1 VTPVPD
7 LFLAMMKEE
16 WRVHSTIFGSVGFAL
31 FPAVVA
37 IFAFLGSLTLPLF
50 LDVLPYAAVALLA
63 HALFLL
69 MGVMVGSFGLMG
81 REFMNRRFGQ
91 ASLIAYASRSLPVSE
106 QRIFAAFL
114 VKDTVYYILLYVLPF
129 TVGFAAATPFIS
141 LDPGYALLAF
151 VSLSLAFL
159 LGLSVVCFLSTLY
172 ARSVALLAGTVAA
185 LAVLAIAGYRTGMI
199 ALPVVLPPYAIF
211 VDPGPGPLALSLLLI
226 LVPAAVSVLFVTV
239 DYPDRTKR
247 FRNSL
252 DPLAGRLHALGSAHF
267 IAKDALDLLRSE
279 GGAGKV
285 IFSFFLPLGLVW
297 ICLRVL
303 IRFIPGIDPLVVF
316 AVLLGVISATIYN
329 WLTEFDSFTSYAFLP
344 VEVSEVIDSKLK
356 SYGIANLLPVA
367 VLVLAAATAGGAGT
381 FLPALAAFLSVSAY
395 TLAVTVYLTGL
406 YPNVMLYHAG
416 VFLRYVLATSPAL
429 LLLIFASILDP
440 LYAFSSLLL
449 ILPAAFLIVRG
460 RTKWQAWEMPRF

>member
-1 VTPVPD
+1 MPVPD

-16 WRVHSTIFGSVGFAL
+16 WRIHSTIFGSLGFAL

-37 IFAFLGSLTLPLF
+37 VFALLGSLTLPLF
-50 LDVLPYAAVALLA
+50 ADVLPYAAVALLA

-91 ASLIAYASRSLPVSE
+91 ASLVAYASRSLPVSE
-106 QRIFAAFL
+106 RRIFAAFL

-129 TVGFAAATPFIS
+129 AAGFAAATPFIG
-141 LDPGYALLAF
+141 LDPGLGLLAF
-151 VSLSLAFL
+151 VSLALAFL

-172 ARSVALLAGTVAA
+172 ARSVALLAGTVIV
-185 LAVLAIAGYRTGMI
+185 LAVAGVAASRSGLA
-199 ALPVVLPPYAIF
+199 VLPPYAF
-211 VDPGPGPLALSLLLI
+211 FLDPAPEPFALSLLLI

-239 DYPDRTKR
+239 EYPDRTKR
-247 FRNSL
+247 FKNSL
-252 DPLAGRLHALGSAHF
+252 DPLAERVRALGSAHF

-285 IFSFFLPLGLVW
+285 IFSFLFPLGLIWV
-297 ICLRVL
+297 CLRVL

-344 VEVSEVIDSKLK
+344 VRVSEVIDAKLK
-356 SYGIANLLPVA
+356 SYGLANLLPA
-367 VLVLAAATAGGAGT
+367 TVLALAAATAGGAGT
-381 FLPALAAFLSVSAY
+381 FIPALAAFLSVSVY

-406 YPNVMLYHAG
+406 HPNVMLYSAG
-416 VFLRYVLATSPAL
+416 VFLRYLLAISPAL

-440 LYAFSSLLL
+440 WYAALSLLL
-449 ILPAAFLIVRG
+449 IAPAAFLLSRG
-460 RTKWQAWEMPRF
+460 RAKWQAWEMPGY

>member
-1 VTPVPD
+1 MPVPD

-16 WRVHSTIFGSVGFAL
+16 WRMHSTIFGSLGFAL
-31 FPAVVA
+31 FPAVIA
-37 IFAFLGSLTLPLF
+37 TFALLGSLTLPLF
-50 LDVLPYAAVALLA
+50 ADVFPYDVVALFA

-106 QRIFAAFL
+106 RRIFGVFL

-129 TVGFAAATPFIS
+129 AAGFAVATPFIG
-141 LDPGYALLAF
+141 LEPGLAVLAF
-151 VSLSLAFL
+151 VSLALAFL
-159 LGLSVVCFLSTLY
+159 LGLSAVCFLSTLY
-172 ARSVALLAGTVAA
+172 ARSVTLLAGTAAVLTVLA
-185 LAVLAIAGYRTGMI
+185 LAAFRLGAITVSA
-199 ALPVVLPPYAIF
+199 VLPPYAF
-211 VDPGPGPLALSLLLI
+211 FLDPKVEPLAISLLLI
-226 LVPAAVSVLFVTV
+226 LVPAAASVLFVTV

-247 FRNSL
+247 FKNSL
-252 DPLAGRLHALGSAHF
+252 DPLAERVGTLGSAHF

-285 IFSFFLPLGLVW
+285 IFSFLLPLGLVW
-297 ICLRVL
+297 VCLRVL

-344 VEVSEVIDSKLK
+344 VEVSEVIDAKLK
-356 SYGIANLLPVA
+356 SYALANLLPLG
-367 VLVLAAATAGGAGT
+367 VLVLAAATSGGAGT
-381 FLPALAAFLSVSAY
+381 FIPALAAFASVSAY

-406 YPNVMLYHAG
+406 HPNVMLYSAG
-416 VFLRYVLATSPAL
+416 VFLRYLLAISPAL

-440 LYAFSSLLL
+440 LYAFGSLLL
-449 ILPAAFLIVRG
+449 ILPAALLLSRG
-460 RTKWQAWEMPRF
+460 RTRWQAWEMPGY

>member
-1 VTPVPD
+1 MPD
-7 LFLAMMKEE
+7 LFWAMMKEE
-16 WRVHSTIFGSVGFAL
+16 WRIHSTVFGGLGFAL
-31 FPAVVA
+31 FPVMVA
-37 IFAFLGSLTLPLF
+37 LFAFLGSLALPLF
-50 LDVLPYAAVALLA
+50 SDALPYATVALLA
-63 HALFLL
+63 DILFLL

-106 QRIFAAFL
+106 RRIFAVFL

-129 TVGFAAATPFIS
+129 AAGFAVATPFIG
-141 LDPGYALLAF
+141 LDPILGLLAF
-151 VSLSLAFL
+151 VSLALAFL
-159 LGLSVVCFLSTLY
+159 LGLSAVCLLSTLY
-172 ARSVALLAGTVAA
+172 ARSVALLAGTVAVF
-185 LAVLAIAGYRTGMI
+185 AVLAFAASRSGL
-199 ALPVVLPPYAIF
+199 AAFPPYAF
-211 VDPGPGPLALSLLLI
+211 FLDPGPGPLALSFFLI

-247 FRNSL
+247 FTNSL
-252 DPLAGRLHALGSAHF
+252 DPLAKRVGALGSAHF

-285 IFSFFLPLGLVW
+285 IFSFLLPLGLVW

-329 WLTEFDSFTSYAFLP
+329 WLTEFDSFTSYSFLP
-344 VEVSEVIDSKLK
+344 VEVSEVIDAKLK
-356 SYGIANLLPVA
+356 SYGLANLLPAA
-367 VLVLAAATAGGAGT
+367 VLVVAAPTSVGGAGS
-381 FLPALAAFLSVSAY
+381 FLPAFAAFLSVSAY

-406 YPNVMLYHAG
+406 HPNVMLYSAG
-416 VFLRYVLATSPAL
+416 VFLRYLLAISPAL

-440 LYAFSSLLL
+440 AYAALSLLL
-449 ILPAAFLIVRG
+449 FLPAALLLSRG
-460 RTKWQAWEMPRF
+460 RTKWQAWEMPGY